1 MARLSF
7 YDNQRAGKIIFLAIS
22 LSAVVAVMLISNNL
36 VKALAQQ
43 ERERMNI
50 WAKATERLAKADV
63 DSDFEFLLSI
73 IEQNNSIPVMVADDD
88 FNIIEFRNFNLP
100 EHQPEAAPDSSNYP
114 NATDAICSSALR
126 LREATRPC
134 I

>member
-50 WAKATERLAKADV
+50 WAKAT
-63 DSDFEFLLSI
+63 
-73 IEQNNSIPVMVADDD
+73 
-88 FNIIEFRNFNLP
+88 
-100 EHQPEAAPDSSNYP
+100 
-114 NATDAICSSALR
+114 
-126 LREATRPC
+126 
-134 I
+134 